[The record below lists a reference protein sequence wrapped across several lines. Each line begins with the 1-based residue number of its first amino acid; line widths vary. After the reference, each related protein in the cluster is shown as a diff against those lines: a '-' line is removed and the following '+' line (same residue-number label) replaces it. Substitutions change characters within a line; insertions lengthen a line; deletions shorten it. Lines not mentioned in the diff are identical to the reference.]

1 MIAAAVLEASQPVV
15 AAVVAAV
22 VVVLAFAVQTVVA
35 TISSYYFVLLYA
47 DLIVFAAYHTLI
59 ASLLSFFSTFLEI
72 RHSGNSCGSCTLW
85 GFAIFIFT
93 CLPLLCLSKSFQ

>member
-35 TISSYYFVLLYA
+35 TISSYYFVFLYA

-59 ASLLSFFSTFLEI
+59 TSLLSFFQHF
-72 RHSGNSCGSCTLW
+72 
-85 GFAIFIFT
+85 
-93 CLPLLCLSKSFQ
+93 P